1 MPPFPTPSPLF
12 SSLPPLPLLSY
23 RANESRLPG
32 AVFIRA
38 REESVAA
45 LTLDLD
51 TTRPSSRNH
60 FLQISPTNLSLS
72 LS

>member
-1 MPPFPTPSPLF
+1 MPPLSNPVPLVFFPS
-12 SSLPPLPLLSY
+12 SSLPPLLS
-23 RANESRLPG
+23 NESRLPG

-51 TTRPSSRNH
+51 TTRSSSRNH

>member
-1 MPPFPTPSPLF
+1 MPLLSNPVPLVFFP
-12 SSLPPLPLLSY
+12 SSSPLLSY

>member
-1 MPPFPTPSPLF
+1 MPPLSNPVPLVFFPSSSP
-12 SSLPPLPLLSY
+12 PPLLSGQ
-23 RANESRLPG
+23 SRLPG

-72 LS
+72 LP

>member
-1 MPPFPTPSPLF
+1 MPPLSNPVPL
-12 SSLPPLPLLSY
+12 
-23 RANESRLPG
+23 
-32 AVFIRA
+32 VFIRA